1 MEKFAKIIN
10 RKKQESSNKKKRYGI
25 RKLSIGIVSCALG
38 CWILASSDTVYA
50 QENTPSTGNQ
60 VSAPANQKAVYPED
74 KAKLSENTSKN
85 MEVDAD
91 KTKPAE
97 LTAKENKSVTPEKES
112 QAAVKPSLDEAV
124 KNPEN
129 VPVSVSRNAKKET
142 PKLASRAS
150 EEYNNDLTHR
160 PAKEDEVKATTYD
173 VSDKDLE
180 NSEEVNTNK
189 PRDISRDVPKLEL
202 SINKENDS
210 DTLQAVDGEALPFS
224 AFFVTPKGT
233 KEGDTFTLTV
243 SDNYSLKGIEP
254 ESNQVPDIV
263 SEDAVIAKGR
273 KEGNKIIYTFTK
285 AINDRPRA
293 FAVFALTGFD
303 NKKVIKNSSNQTFKI
318 QAGDKSAV
326 KNLYVNYGQPY
337 RKGKLNINSQ
347 FTEWN
352 KDTGEFT
359 QVFYVNPKSET
370 IRSGLNGIFENS
382 VGMVVH
388 NGGREAYNV
397 LAVPSDVF
405 YDAVNTKV
413 EIKKI
418 QKGVQLPDAVYENP
432 AEGVTIKDSEINYNN
447 GKLYINFKKRQID
460 SPYVVVVKSKAK
472 SRDGIDY
479 NLYSSGVLHGDDG
492 IPGEVYS
499 WVESHNVIHNF
510 NDKAMGGTKNDGYF
524 VEHHIYY
531 TRVNGKID
539 KSQTFEMSSNTL
551 KGGIDNYYVTSKQE
565 FEDYKFSHVDR
576 KKLINLPRYNE
587 NGEPQ
592 EDNYIPGRKKEITY
606 VYFRDIKQEDKNG
619 SFQEH
624 HIYRTV
630 DEEGNVISTDES
642 KDNEVTSGKSDQI
655 YTTSKQD
662 RDGYK
667 LVSVTPSNE
676 ESKKSGVKFSK
687 DGQETRGN
695 YLSDKK
701 LEVTYVYE
709 RVQKTKGSFQEH
721 HIYRTVD
728 EDGNVISTDETKD
741 NEVTSGKTDQSYTTS
756 KQDKAGYKLVSVSPS
771 NEESKTLGV
780 KYAKNGQ
787 ETKGNYV
794 SDKKLEVTYV
804 YERVQKTKGSFQEHH
819 IYRTVDEDG
828 NVISTDETKDNEVT
842 SGKTDQSYTTSK
854 QDKAGY
860 KLVSVTPSNEESKNS
875 GVKFSKDGQE
885 TKGNYVSDKK
895 LEVTYVYERVQKTKG
910 SFQEHHIY
918 RTVDEDGNVISTDET
933 KDNEVTSGKSD
944 QSYTTSKQDK
954 DGYKLVSV
962 TPTNEDSKNSDVK
975 FSKDGQETK
984 GNYVSDKKLEVTYV
998 YERVQ
1003 KTKGSFQEHHIYR
1016 TVDEDGKVISTDET
1030 RDNEVTSGKSNQTYT
1045 TSKQD
1050 KDGYKLVSV
1059 TPSNKESETLGVKFS
1074 KDGQNTKGNYV
1085 ADKKLGVTYV
1095 YERVQKTKGSF
1106 QEHHIYRTVDEDGN
1120 VISTDETKDNE
1131 VTSGKTD
1138 QSYTTSK
1145 QDKDGY
1151 KLVSVMPTNEDSKK
1165 SGVKFSKDGQ
1175 KTKGNYVSDKKLE
1188 VTYVYERV
1196 QRTKGSFQEHHIYRT
1211 VDEDGNVI
1219 STDEIKDNEVTTG
1232 KVDQTYTT
1240 SKQDKDG
1247 YKLVSVAPSNE
1258 ESKKSGVKYAKDG
1271 QETKGNYIPDKKLEV
1286 TYIYER
1292 LLKSENTIVEHH
1304 SHPKEDKD
1312 KMISTKE
1319 KTTDHSQKIV
1329 LEQSKVSVMKSTAQT
1344 IKQSTLPASAPATP
1358 KLTTVEETA
1367 AGTRKDTQESS
1378 AHTSLPKTGVVAE
1391 PVAIEVL
1398 LVLAG
1403 ALLAIPIKRKNNQ

>member
-1 MEKFAKIIN
+1 MI
-10 RKKQESSNKKKRYGI
+10 KQ
-25 RKLSIGIVSCALG
+25 
-38 CWILASSDTVYA
+38 W
-50 QENTPSTGNQ
+50 
-60 VSAPANQKAVYPED
+60 
-74 KAKLSENTSKN
+74 
-85 MEVDAD
+85 
-91 KTKPAE
+91 
-97 LTAKENKSVTPEKES
+97 
-112 QAAVKPSLDEAV
+112 
-124 KNPEN
+124 
-129 VPVSVSRNAKKET
+129 
-142 PKLASRAS
+142 
-150 EEYNNDLTHR
+150 
-160 PAKEDEVKATTYD
+160 
-173 VSDKDLE
+173 
-180 NSEEVNTNK
+180 
-189 PRDISRDVPKLEL
+189 
-202 SINKENDS
+202 
-210 DTLQAVDGEALPFS
+210 
-224 AFFVTPKGT
+224 
-233 KEGDTFTLTV
+233 
-243 SDNYSLKGIEP
+243 
-254 ESNQVPDIV
+254 
-263 SEDAVIAKGR
+263 
-273 KEGNKIIYTFTK
+273 
-285 AINDRPRA
+285 
-293 FAVFALTGFD
+293 
-303 NKKVIKNSSNQTFKI
+303 
-318 QAGDKSAV
+318 
-326 KNLYVNYGQPY
+326 
-337 RKGKLNINSQ
+337 
-347 FTEWN
+347 
-352 KDTGEFT
+352 
-359 QVFYVNPKSET
+359 
-370 IRSGLNGIFENS
+370 
-382 VGMVVH
+382 
-388 NGGREAYNV
+388 
-397 LAVPSDVF
+397 
-405 YDAVNTKV
+405 
-413 EIKKI
+413 
-418 QKGVQLPDAVYENP
+418 
-432 AEGVTIKDSEINYNN
+432 
-447 GKLYINFKKRQID
+447 
-460 SPYVVVVKSKAK
+460 
-472 SRDGIDY
+472 
-479 NLYSSGVLHGDDG
+479 
-492 IPGEVYS
+492 
-499 WVESHNVIHNF
+499 
-510 NDKAMGGTKNDGYF
+510 GGTKNDGYF

-695 YLSDKK
+695 YL
-701 LEVTYVYE
+701 
-709 RVQKTKGSFQEH
+709 
-721 HIYRTVD
+721 
-728 EDGNVISTDETKD
+728 
-741 NEVTSGKTDQSYTTS
+741 
-756 KQDKAGYKLVSVSPS
+756 
-771 NEESKTLGV
+771 
-780 KYAKNGQ
+780 
-787 ETKGNYV
+787 

>member
-1 MEKFAKIIN
+1 M
-10 RKKQESSNKKKRYGI
+10 
-25 RKLSIGIVSCALG
+25 
-38 CWILASSDTVYA
+38 
-50 QENTPSTGNQ
+50 
-60 VSAPANQKAVYPED
+60 
-74 KAKLSENTSKN
+74 
-85 MEVDAD
+85 
-91 KTKPAE
+91 
-97 LTAKENKSVTPEKES
+97 
-112 QAAVKPSLDEAV
+112 
-124 KNPEN
+124 
-129 VPVSVSRNAKKET
+129 
-142 PKLASRAS
+142 
-150 EEYNNDLTHR
+150 
-160 PAKEDEVKATTYD
+160 
-173 VSDKDLE
+173 
-180 NSEEVNTNK
+180 
-189 PRDISRDVPKLEL
+189 
-202 SINKENDS
+202 
-210 DTLQAVDGEALPFS
+210 
-224 AFFVTPKGT
+224 
-233 KEGDTFTLTV
+233 
-243 SDNYSLKGIEP
+243 
-254 ESNQVPDIV
+254 
-263 SEDAVIAKGR
+263 
-273 KEGNKIIYTFTK
+273 
-285 AINDRPRA
+285 
-293 FAVFALTGFD
+293 
-303 NKKVIKNSSNQTFKI
+303 
-318 QAGDKSAV
+318 
-326 KNLYVNYGQPY
+326 
-337 RKGKLNINSQ
+337 
-347 FTEWN
+347 
-352 KDTGEFT
+352 
-359 QVFYVNPKSET
+359 
-370 IRSGLNGIFENS
+370 
-382 VGMVVH
+382 
-388 NGGREAYNV
+388 
-397 LAVPSDVF
+397 
-405 YDAVNTKV
+405 
-413 EIKKI
+413 
-418 QKGVQLPDAVYENP
+418 
-432 AEGVTIKDSEINYNN
+432 
-447 GKLYINFKKRQID
+447 
-460 SPYVVVVKSKAK
+460 
-472 SRDGIDY
+472 
-479 NLYSSGVLHGDDG
+479 
-492 IPGEVYS
+492 
-499 WVESHNVIHNF
+499 
-510 NDKAMGGTKNDGYF
+510 
-524 VEHHIYY
+524 
-531 TRVNGKID
+531 
-539 KSQTFEMSSNTL
+539 
-551 KGGIDNYYVTSKQE
+551 
-565 FEDYKFSHVDR
+565 
-576 KKLINLPRYNE
+576 
-587 NGEPQ
+587 
-592 EDNYIPGRKKEITY
+592 
-606 VYFRDIKQEDKNG
+606 
-619 SFQEH
+619 
-624 HIYRTV
+624 
-630 DEEGNVISTDES
+630 
-642 KDNEVTSGKSDQI
+642 
-655 YTTSKQD
+655 
-662 RDGYK
+662 
-667 LVSVTPSNE
+667 
-676 ESKKSGVKFSK
+676 
-687 DGQETRGN
+687 
-695 YLSDKK
+695 
-701 LEVTYVYE
+701 TYVYE
-709 RVQKTKGSFQEH
+709 RVQKTKGSVQEH
-721 HIYRTVD
+721 HFYLTVD
-728 EDGNVISTDETKD
+728 EDGIVISTDETKD
-741 NEVTSGKTDQSYTTS
+741 ND
-756 KQDKAGYKLVSVSPS
+756 
-771 NEESKTLGV
+771 
-780 KYAKNGQ
+780 
-787 ETKGNYV
+787 
-794 SDKKLEVTYV
+794 
-804 YERVQKTKGSFQEHH
+804 
-819 IYRTVDEDG
+819 
-828 NVISTDETKDNEVT
+828 
-842 SGKTDQSYTTSK
+842 
-854 QDKAGY
+854 
-860 KLVSVTPSNEESKNS
+860 
-875 GVKFSKDGQE
+875 
-885 TKGNYVSDKK
+885 
-895 LEVTYVYERVQKTKG
+895 
-910 SFQEHHIY
+910 
-918 RTVDEDGNVISTDET
+918 
-933 KDNEVTSGKSD
+933 VTSGKSD

>member
-1 MEKFAKIIN
+1 M
-10 RKKQESSNKKKRYGI
+10 
-25 RKLSIGIVSCALG
+25 
-38 CWILASSDTVYA
+38 
-50 QENTPSTGNQ
+50 
-60 VSAPANQKAVYPED
+60 
-74 KAKLSENTSKN
+74 
-85 MEVDAD
+85 
-91 KTKPAE
+91 
-97 LTAKENKSVTPEKES
+97 
-112 QAAVKPSLDEAV
+112 
-124 KNPEN
+124 
-129 VPVSVSRNAKKET
+129 
-142 PKLASRAS
+142 
-150 EEYNNDLTHR
+150 
-160 PAKEDEVKATTYD
+160 
-173 VSDKDLE
+173 
-180 NSEEVNTNK
+180 
-189 PRDISRDVPKLEL
+189 
-202 SINKENDS
+202 
-210 DTLQAVDGEALPFS
+210 
-224 AFFVTPKGT
+224 
-233 KEGDTFTLTV
+233 
-243 SDNYSLKGIEP
+243 
-254 ESNQVPDIV
+254 
-263 SEDAVIAKGR
+263 
-273 KEGNKIIYTFTK
+273 
-285 AINDRPRA
+285 
-293 FAVFALTGFD
+293 
-303 NKKVIKNSSNQTFKI
+303 
-318 QAGDKSAV
+318 
-326 KNLYVNYGQPY
+326 
-337 RKGKLNINSQ
+337 
-347 FTEWN
+347 
-352 KDTGEFT
+352 
-359 QVFYVNPKSET
+359 
-370 IRSGLNGIFENS
+370 
-382 VGMVVH
+382 
-388 NGGREAYNV
+388 
-397 LAVPSDVF
+397 
-405 YDAVNTKV
+405 
-413 EIKKI
+413 
-418 QKGVQLPDAVYENP
+418 
-432 AEGVTIKDSEINYNN
+432 
-447 GKLYINFKKRQID
+447 
-460 SPYVVVVKSKAK
+460 
-472 SRDGIDY
+472 
-479 NLYSSGVLHGDDG
+479 
-492 IPGEVYS
+492 
-499 WVESHNVIHNF
+499 
-510 NDKAMGGTKNDGYF
+510 
-524 VEHHIYY
+524 
-531 TRVNGKID
+531 
-539 KSQTFEMSSNTL
+539 
-551 KGGIDNYYVTSKQE
+551 
-565 FEDYKFSHVDR
+565 DR

-728 EDGNVISTDETKD
+728 EDGNVISTNETKD

>member
-1 MEKFAKIIN
+1 MEIFAKIIN
-10 RKKQESSNKKKRYGI
+10 RKKQESSNKKIRYGI

-38 CWILASSDTVYA
+38 CWILASNDTVYA
-50 QENTPSTGNQ
+50 QGNTPNASSQVTASTDNQ
-60 VSAPANQKAVYPED
+60 AGKSEDQAKVTKNSSNDKPFDANKANQ
-74 KAKLSENTSKN
+74 AKL
-85 MEVDAD
+85 A
-91 KTKPAE
+91 
-97 LTAKENKSVTPEKES
+97 AKENKSVNRENENKLSVKASSDEEVKQPEK
-112 QAAVKPSLDEAV
+112 
-124 KNPEN
+124 N
-129 VPVSVSRNAKKET
+129 VVSVNSDDVNKET
-142 PKLASRAS
+142 PKPRSQANG
-150 EEYNNDLTHR
+150 ENNDFTHR
-160 PAKEDEVKATTYD
+160 PIKEDEGKASYYD
-173 VSDKDLE
+173 VSDKDLA
-180 NSEEVNTNK
+180 NSEAVNTNK
-189 PRDISRDVPKLEL
+189 PKEISHDVPKLEL
-202 SINKENDS
+202 NIIKENDS
-210 DTLQAVDGEALPFS
+210 KTLEAVDGEALPFS

-254 ESNQVPDIV
+254 ESNQIPDIV

-293 FAVFALTGFD
+293 FAVFSLTGFD

-337 RKGKLNINSQ
+337 RKGRLNINSQ

-370 IRSGLNGIFENS
+370 IRSGLNGSFENS

-388 NGGREAYNV
+388 NGGREANNI
-397 LAVPSDVF
+397 LGAPSDVY
-405 YDAVNTKV
+405 YDADNTKV

-418 QKGVQLPDAVYENP
+418 PRGTNLPDAVYEDP
-432 AEGVTIKDSEINYNN
+432 VAGVLDKDSEINYNN
-447 GKLYINFKKRQID
+447 GQLYIDFKKRQID

-472 SRDGIDY
+472 SHNGVDY

-492 IPGEVYS
+492 IPGDIYS

-510 NDKAMGGTKNDGYF
+510 NDNAMGGTKNDGYF

-551 KGGIDNYYVTSKQE
+551 KGGRDDYYVTSKQE

-576 KKLINLPRYNE
+576 KKLINRPRYNE
-587 NGEPQ
+587 NGEPF
-592 EDNYIPGRKKEITY
+592 EDSYTPGKKKEITY
-606 VYFRDIKQEDKNG
+606 VYFRDIKEDKKG

-630 DEEGNVISTDES
+630 DEDGNVISTDET
-642 KDNEVTSGKSDQI
+642 KDNEVTSGKADQS

-662 RDGYK
+662 KDGYK

-676 ESKKSGVKFSK
+676 ESKKLGVKYAKDGQETKGNYVADKKLEVTYVYERVQKTKGSFQEHHIYRTVDEDGNIISTDETKDSEVTSGKNDQTYTTSKQDKDGYKLVSVTPSNEESKTLGVKFSKEGQETEGNYVSDKKLEVTYVYERVQKTKGSFQEHHIYRTVDEDGKVISTDETKDNEVTSGKADQSYTTSKQDKDGYKLVSVTPSNEESKKLGVKFSK
-687 DGQETRGN
+687 DGQETKGN
-695 YLSDKK
+695 YVSDKK

-728 EDGNVISTDETKD
+728 EDGNIISNDETKD
-741 NEVTSGKTDQSYTTS
+741 NEVTSGKSDQTYTTS
-756 KQDKAGYKLVSVSPS
+756 KQDKEGYKLVLVTPT
-771 NEESKTLGV
+771 NEVSKTSGV
-780 KYAKNGQ
+780 KFSKDGQ
-787 ETKGNYV
+787 KTKGNYV

-842 SGKTDQSYTTSK
+842 SGKADQSYITSKQDKDGYKLVSVTPSNEDSKKSGVKFSKDGQETKGNYVADKKLEVTYIYERVQKTKGSFQEHHIYRTVDEDGNIISNDETKDNEVTSGKSDQTYTTSK
-854 QDKAGY
+854 QDKEGY
-860 KLVSVTPSNEESKNS
+860 KLVSVTPSNEESKKS
-875 GVKFSKDGQE
+875 GVKYAKDGQE

-918 RTVDEDGNVISTDET
+918 RTVDEDGNVISTDE
-933 KDNEVTSGKSD
+933 
-944 QSYTTSKQDK
+944 
-954 DGYKLVSV
+954 
-962 TPTNEDSKNSDVK
+962 
-975 FSKDGQETK
+975 
-984 GNYVSDKKLEVTYV
+984 
-998 YERVQ
+998 
-1003 KTKGSFQEHHIYR
+1003 
-1016 TVDEDGKVISTDET
+1016 
-1030 RDNEVTSGKSNQTYT
+1030 
-1045 TSKQD
+1045 
-1050 KDGYKLVSV
+1050 
-1059 TPSNKESETLGVKFS
+1059 
-1074 KDGQNTKGNYV
+1074 
-1085 ADKKLGVTYV
+1085 
-1095 YERVQKTKGSF
+1095 
-1106 QEHHIYRTVDEDGN
+1106 
-1120 VISTDETKDNE
+1120 
-1131 VTSGKTD
+1131 
-1138 QSYTTSK
+1138 
-1145 QDKDGY
+1145 
-1151 KLVSVMPTNEDSKK
+1151 
-1165 SGVKFSKDGQ
+1165 
-1175 KTKGNYVSDKKLE
+1175 
-1188 VTYVYERV
+1188 
-1196 QRTKGSFQEHHIYRT
+1196 
-1211 VDEDGNVI
+1211 
-1219 STDEIKDNEVTTG
+1219 IKDNEVTTG
-1232 KVDQTYTT
+1232 KADQTYTT
-1240 SKQDKDG
+1240 SKQDKDD
-1247 YKLVSVAPSNE
+1247 YKLVSVIPSNE
-1258 ESKKSGVKYAKDG
+1258 ESKNLGVKFSKVG
-1271 QETKGNYIPDKKLEV
+1271 QSTKGNYIPDKKLEV

-1292 LLKSENTIVEHH
+1292 LLKIQKTIVEHH

-1312 KMISTKE
+1312 KRISTKE
-1319 KTTDHSQKIV
+1319 KITDHSQKIV
-1329 LEQSKVSVMKSTAQT
+1329 LEQSKVSVKKSTAQT

-1367 AGTRKDTQESS
+1367 AGTRRDTQESS
-1378 AHTSLPKTGVVAE
+1378 AHTNLPKTGVVAE
-1391 PVAIEVL
+1391 PVAIEAL